1 MFNYRMLIR
10 SVWYLA
16 LLGLLCLLGWFGLR
30 ILALLNYRI
39 SFESPWYLAL
49 LAILPVLWWFSLRS
63 LALLGRA
70 RKLLAIALRSIVLVM
85 IILALAGIQ
94 MVRTSDR
101 LTVIYLVDQSLSI
114 PAEQRRAMIRY
125 VNEAIMQHRKHKDDR
140 VGVIIFGR
148 DAAIEIPPFNDYV
161 QLDPLLESL
170 LDREYTNLAGALKL
184 AHATFPED
192 AAKRIVLVS
201 DGNQNLGDAVE
212 QARGVSGA
220 GIGIDVVPVHYQS
233 RAEVI
238 VEGMAIPGD
247 VRRGEPFD
255 LTVVINNS
263 APAQI
268 SGKLKISRLTDGEP
282 EVLNRRPEDQVVVL
296 PPGKKV
302 FTFREEITAANFY
315 TYKAEFFPDKPGD
328 DAPQN
333 NVATA
338 FTHVRGAG
346 QVLLIEDHEH
356 PGEFNQLIEQ
366 LREHDLEVTLQ
377 PADRLFTSPG
387 ELLPF
392 DTVLLANVPREHFSD
407 AQITMLVRNTQQM
420 GAGLVMLG
428 GPNSFGAGGW
438 TRTELEKAMPVDFQI
453 KSAKVAPKGA
463 LVMMMHA
470 CEIPSGNHW
479 QKVIAHEAIKALG
492 AQDYCGLLYWGS
504 TGDQWLWGNG
514 LLPVGENRVRMMG
527 RVDRM
532 TPGDMPAFDPAMR
545 MAVTGFRNVP
555 DAAIKHM
562 IIISDGD
569 PTPPS
574 SGVVWSL
581 RKMGV
586 TISTVAVGA
595 HGLAGSNLL
604 ANLAQP
610 PGKYYA
616 PRDPR
621 ALPKIFQR
629 EARRVARPLVYEK
642 ETPWYLRMNPGHEM
656 LGQIDSL
663 PPITGFV
670 LTSKKDNPLVEVSLV
685 SPQPTGE
692 RNSTILASWTY
703 GLGKA
708 VAFTSDAGTRWTK
721 AWPATQQYGRLFAQV
736 VRWSMRPTGGSG
748 KFTVATEV
756 KDEQVH
762 VVVTALDENDE
773 FRNFLNMS
781 GEALGPE
788 LKRIPIGLQQTA
800 PGRYVGT
807 FPAEASGSYYVAI
820 NPGAKDEAPIFSGVN
835 VPYSDEFRD
844 RGTNDA
850 LLGDLAGLTPKGK
863 GAKPGKVIEAPDDAK
878 KPEEALLAAGNTFRH
893 GELPKATS
901 SQDIWFYLVL
911 IFSCLFF
918 FDVFFRR
925 VQVSLAWVGPLA
937 ARIARRPPQPAK
949 VETIERLRSRKAE
962 VAGRIEQLRSD
973 ARFEAPP
980 ETTATI
986 EVLDEP
992 RVPRPDGPAAPSL
1005 ATEEKHGERA
1015 GERPEEES
1023 YTERLLRAKKK
1034 VRDEQKKPKQ
1044 GDS

>member
-1 MFNYRMLIR
+1 MFNYQ
-10 SVWYLA
+10 
-16 LLGLLCLLGWFGLR
+16 
-30 ILALLNYRI
+30 I
-39 SFESPWYLAL
+39 SFESPWYLTL
-49 LAILPVLWWFSLRS
+49 LALLPVLWWFSLRS
-63 LALLGRA
+63 LALLGRV
-70 RKLLAIALRSIVLVM
+70 RKLLAIALRSIVLVTV
-85 IILALAGIQ
+85 ILALAGIQ
-94 MVRTSDR
+94 LVRTSDR
-101 LTVIYLVDQSLSI
+101 LTVIYLLDQSLSI
-114 PAEQRRAMIRY
+114 PAEQRRAMIEY
-125 VNEAIMQHRKHKDDR
+125 VNAAIIKHRQRDEDR
-140 VGVIIFGR
+140 VGVIVFGR
-148 DAAIEIPPFNDYV
+148 DAAIEIPPFNDDV
-161 QLDPLLESL
+161 QLDPLMESL

-201 DGNQNLGDAVE
+201 DGNQNWGNAIE
-212 QARGVSGA
+212 QAQGVSGA
-220 GIGIDVVPVHYQS
+220 GIGIDVVPVYYQS

-238 VEGMAIPGD
+238 VEGLAIPSN
-247 VRRGEPFD
+247 VRRSEPFD
-255 LTVVINNS
+255 LAVVINNT
-263 APAQI
+263 APSNI
-268 SGKLKISRLTDGEP
+268 RGKLVISRLTDGEP
-282 EVLNRRPEDQVVVL
+282 EVLNPRAEDQVVVL

-302 FTFREEITAANFY
+302 FTFREEIAAANFY
-315 TYKAEFFPDKPGD
+315 TYKAEFFPDRPGD

-356 PGEFNQLIEQ
+356 PGEFDQLVAQ
-366 LREHDLEVTLQ
+366 LREDGLEVTVR
-377 PADRLFTSPG
+377 PADQLFTSPG

-407 AQITMLVRNTQQM
+407 AQILMLVRNTQQM

-438 TRTELEKAMPVDFQI
+438 TGTELEKAMPVDFQI
-453 KSAKVAPKGA
+453 KSAKVVPKGA

-470 CEIPSGNHW
+470 CEIPQGNHW
-479 QKVIAHEAIKALG
+479 QKVIAHEAVKALG
-492 AQDYCGLLYWGS
+492 AQDYCGLVYWGPA
-504 TGDQWLWGNG
+504 GNQWLWGNG
-514 LLPVGENRVRMMG
+514 LLPVGDNRDRMMA

-532 TPGDMPAFDPAMR
+532 TPGDMPDFDPALK
-545 MAVTGFRNVP
+545 MALRGFQGVP

-574 SGVVWSL
+574 RGAVQAL
-581 RKMGV
+581 RNLNV

-595 HGLAGSNLL
+595 HGVAGSTLL

-616 PRDPR
+616 PRNPK

-629 EARRVARPLVYEK
+629 EARRVVRRLIYEK
-642 ETPWYLRMNPGHEM
+642 ETPWSIEVKYRHEI
-656 LGQIDSL
+656 LGQLNSF

-670 LTSKKDNPLVEVSLV
+670 LTCKKDNPLVEVSLV
-685 SPQPTGE
+685 SPQPAGE

-703 GLGKA
+703 GLGRT
-708 VAFTSDAGTRWTK
+708 VVFTSDAGARWTTRWPGTD
-721 AWPATQQYGRLFAQV
+721 QYRTLFPKM

-773 FRNFLNMS
+773 FLNFLNMS

-788 LKRIPIGLQQTA
+788 LKRIPFGLEQAA

-807 FPAEASGSYYVAI
+807 FPTQGAGSYYVAI
-820 NPGAKDEAPIFSGVN
+820 SPGMKGAAPIFSGVN

-844 RGTNDA
+844 RGTNEA
-850 LLGDLAGLTPKGK
+850 LLGELADMTPNGK
-863 GAKPGKVIEAPDDAK
+863 GAKPGRVI
-878 KPEEALLAAGNTFRH
+878 KPADNGKGTQSLLAVDTFRH

-901 SQDIWFYLVL
+901 SQDAWFYLVL
-911 IFSCLFF
+911 AGSCLFF

-925 VQVSLAWVGPLA
+925 VQVSLAWVAPLA
-937 ARIARRPPQPAK
+937 GRIMRRQVEPAR

-973 ARFEAPP
+973 ARFEPPP
-980 ETTATI
+980 ETTAKI
-986 EVLDEP
+986 EDLEEKAAP
-992 RVPRPDGPAAPSL
+992 RLVRPAAPPM
-1005 ATEEKHGERA
+1005 AGREE
-1015 GERPEEES
+1015 PEEES
-1023 YTERLLRAKKK
+1023 YTQRLLQAKKK
-1034 VRDEQKKPKQ
+1034 VWAERRKDT
-1044 GDS
+1044 